1 MRSVFAFILF
11 SFCVAVAQAK
21 DLGVRG
27 IVYPVIEKNLLS
39 MIHQRLADM
48 QKSGELAEINQ
59 EIVSIAKEKISR
71 PDGVIGITGATKNKE
86 WIFDPSWTVSK
97 DIFDHKGQLVASKG
111 QVVNPLSLV
120 SLSEVLVFVNSDSK
134 KEIEY
139 IKNVVLPNQEH
150 LKIILVNGGVV
161 EAVEMLNMPVYFD
174 QKGVLVNRF
183 GIEHTP
189 AIVLQ
194 KDNVLQVQ
202 EVAI

>member
-1 MRSVFAFILF
+1 MRSVLTFIFLGLW
-11 SFCVAVAQAK
+11 VAVAQAK

-27 IVYPVIEKNLLS
+27 VVYPVIEKNLLT

-48 QKSGELAEINQ
+48 QESGELEKINQ
-59 EIVSIAKEKISR
+59 EIVSTAKEKISR
-71 PDGVIGITGATKNKE
+71 PDGVMGITGATKNKE

-111 QVVNPLSLV
+111 QVVNPLNLV
-120 SLSEVLVFVNSDSK
+120 SLSETLVFIDSDSK

-139 IKNVVLPNQEH
+139 IKNIVLPNQDN
-150 LKIILVNGGVV
+150 LKVILVNGSVL
-161 EAVEMLNMPVYFD
+161 EAVEALNMPVYFD

-183 GIEHTP
+183 DIEHTP

-194 KDNVLQVQ
+194 KDNVLQIQ